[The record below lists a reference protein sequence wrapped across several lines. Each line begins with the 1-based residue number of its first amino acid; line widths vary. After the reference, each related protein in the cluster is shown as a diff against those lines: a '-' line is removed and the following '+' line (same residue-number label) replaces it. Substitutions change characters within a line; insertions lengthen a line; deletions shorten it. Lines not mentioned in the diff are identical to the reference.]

1 MKKRI
6 MALTLALALVLLA
19 GCSGRNDAETTA
31 PSTQATETSAA
42 EQETE
47 QPTEQP
53 TEESTEA
60 ATETETEESAAGE
73 SGQASNGTYRDDVS
87 VTELRDA
94 VKEAYGEN
102 YIPSMEYD
110 ADTLEALFGVSSDMY
125 DEVIAEGPMISVH
138 VDTLIIVKA
147 KNDRVE
153 DVRTALE
160 NYRNTQIET
169 GMNYPMNVPKLQASE
184 VAVFGNYVCYIMLG
198 AIDESITD
206 EGEMLTAFQEQNQIA
221 VDVIEGM
228 LAE

>member
-60 ATETETEESAAGE
+60 ATATETAESAAGE

-110 ADTLEALFGVSSDMY
+110 ADTLEALFGVSSDMS

-147 KNDRVE
+147 KSDRVE
-153 DVRTALE
+153 DVHTALE

-198 AIDESITD
+198 TIDESITD